1 LQLIAK
7 NDGVYT
13 FKVAELSNLDNS
25 LNAYLVDVEANK
37 KIQLKSGAKYSVAL
51 SNAVYNNRFYLNY
64 ENSEVALSDSEVSLN
79 DVDFFNNNESLSII
93 NNGDAVASDVVL
105 FDMSGKLLM
114 QQGVNL
120 SKGISTIEL
129 PSLAQGIYMVKIQS
143 NNSLVT
149 KKIIIK

>member
-1 LQLIAK
+1 MQLIAK